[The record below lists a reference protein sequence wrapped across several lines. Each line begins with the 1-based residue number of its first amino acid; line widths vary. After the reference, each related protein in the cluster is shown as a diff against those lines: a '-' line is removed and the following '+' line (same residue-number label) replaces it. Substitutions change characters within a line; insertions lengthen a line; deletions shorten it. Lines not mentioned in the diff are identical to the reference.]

1 MAQSP
6 QSDRP
11 QIARPSGGFACERYF
26 FLRHLLCAK
35 RYDVLGP
42 RQVGKTTLALE
53 VAAQRPSIYLD
64 LERDADRQI
73 LTEPDLYLDE
83 QVGKLVILDE
93 VQQMPD
99 LFKTLRGQIDMRRRN
114 GARTGQ
120 FLLLGSASNVLLH
133 QSAESLAGRVRY
145 IEMPP
150 LLLDEVGEDR
160 LNDLW
165 LRGGFPDS
173 FQADSDRG
181 SLTWR
186 EDFLRTYL
194 ERDIPALGPRIPA
207 ATLRRFWTMLAHA
220 QGGLLN
226 AAALAEGLGVSGQTV
241 GRYLDLLV
249 DLMLVR
255 RLKPWHENVGKR
267 LVKSPKVFVRD
278 SGLVHALLGLGSLES
293 LLGHPVVGGSWEGF
307 CIETLIAAAPTGTES
322 FFYRTAAGAELDLV
336 LRLPGDDIWAIEIK
350 RTTAPKVSRG
360 SRLAANDIKADRKIL
375 VYAGKR
381 EVPAGD
387 GLRAMPLASVVDQL
401 RTL

>member
-1 MAQSP
+1 MFQRQTLQTVQSALDAQ
-6 QSDRP
+6 
-11 QIARPSGGFACERYF
+11 AAVV
-26 FLRHLLCAK
+26 L
-35 RYDVLGP
+35 LGP
-42 RQVGKTTLALE
+42 RQVGKTTLALTI
-53 VAAQRPSIYLD
+53 AGQRPSVYLD
-64 LERDADRQI
+64 LERDADRQV

-99 LFKTLRGQIDMRRRN
+99 LFKTLRGQIDMRRRK

-150 LLLDEVGEDR
+150 LLLDEVGSDR

-173 FQADSDRG
+173 FQATNDRDS
-181 SLTWR
+181 LAWR

-255 RLKPWHENVGKR
+255 RLQPWHENVGKR

-278 SGLVHALLGLGSLES
+278 SGLVHALLGLGSFEA

-307 CIETLIAAAPTGTES
+307 CLETLIAAAPVGTEA
-322 FFYRTAAGAELDLV
+322 FFYRTAAGAEIDLV
-336 LRLPGDDIWAIEIK
+336 LRLPGNETWAIEIK
-350 RTTAPKVSRG
+350 RTSAPKVSRG
-360 SRLAANDIKADRKIL
+360 LYTGADDIKATHRFL
-375 VYAGKR
+375 VYSGTQEIPMSEGA
-381 EVPAGD
+381 
-387 GLRAMPLASVVDQL
+387 RALPLAVAVRRL
-401 RTL
+401 RNPG

>member
-1 MAQSP
+1 MYQRQTRQTVLSALDAQ
-6 QSDRP
+6 
-11 QIARPSGGFACERYF
+11 AAVV
-26 FLRHLLCAK
+26 L
-35 RYDVLGP
+35 LGP

-53 VAAQRPSIYLD
+53 MAGQRPSVYLD
-64 LERDADRQI
+64 LGRGADRQI

-99 LFKTLRGQIDMRRRN
+99 LFKTLRGQIDMRRRK

-133 QSAESLAGRVRY
+133 LSAESLAGRVRY

-150 LLLDEVGEDR
+150 LLLDEVGQNR

-173 FQADSDRG
+173 FRADSDR
-181 SLTWR
+181 SSMTWR
-186 EDFLRTYL
+186 EDFLRSYL

-207 ATLRRFWTMLAHA
+207 ATLRRFWMMLAHA

-226 AAALAEGLGVSGQTV
+226 AAALAGGLGVSGQTV

-255 RLKPWHENVGKR
+255 RLHPWHENVGKR

-307 CIETLIAAAPTGTES
+307 CIETLIAAAPTGTEP
-322 FFYRTAAGAELDLV
+322 FLYRTAAGAELDLV

-360 SRLAANDIKADRKIL
+360 FHLAADDIKADRKIL
-375 VYAGKR
+375 VYAGER

-387 GLRAMPLASVVDQL
+387 GLRAMPLATAVGQL
-401 RTL
+401 RNL

>member
-1 MAQSP
+1 MYHRHATQTVQSALDAQ
-6 QSDRP
+6 
-11 QIARPSGGFACERYF
+11 AAVV
-26 FLRHLLCAK
+26 L
-35 RYDVLGP
+35 LGP

-53 VAAQRPSIYLD
+53 IAGQRPSVYLD
-64 LERDADRQI
+64 LERDADRRV

-99 LFKTLRGQIDMRRRN
+99 LFKTLRGQIDMRRRK

-160 LNDLW
+160 MNDLW

-173 FQADSDRG
+173 FQADSDQN
-181 SLTWR
+181 SLAWR

-226 AAALAEGLGVSGQTV
+226 ASALAEGLGVSGQTV

-255 RLKPWHENVGKR
+255 RLQPWHENAGKR
-267 LVKSPKVFVRD
+267 VVKSPKVFVRD

-293 LLGHPVVGGSWEGF
+293 VLGHPVVGGSWEGF
-307 CIETLIAAAPTGTES
+307 AIETLIAAAPIGTEH

-336 LRLPGDDIWAIEIK
+336 LRLPGNATWAIEIK
-350 RTTAPKVSRG
+350 RTTTPKVSRG
-360 SRLAANDIKADRKIL
+360 FHLSVDDIKADRKIL
-375 VYAGKR
+375 VYAGER

-387 GLRAMPLASVVDQL
+387 GLRAMPLATAVEQL
-401 RTL
+401 RNL

>member
-1 MAQSP
+1 MYQRQTTQAVRSALDAQAAA
-6 QSDRP
+6 
-11 QIARPSGGFACERYF
+11 I
-26 FLRHLLCAK
+26 L
-35 RYDVLGP
+35 LGP

-53 VAAQRPSIYLD
+53 IAEQRPSIYLD
-64 LERDADRQI
+64 LERDADRQV

-99 LFKTLRGQIDMRRRN
+99 LFKTLRGQIDMRRRL

-255 RLKPWHENVGKR
+255 RLQPWHENVGKR

-307 CIETLIAAAPTGTES
+307 CIETLIAAAPTGTEP

-360 SRLAANDIKADRKIL
+360 FHLAVNDIKADRKIL
-375 VYAGKR
+375 VYAGKH

-387 GLRAMPLASVVDQL
+387 DLRAMPLATIVDQL
-401 RTL
+401 RNL

>member
-1 MAQSP
+1 MYQRHTTRTVQSALDAQ
-6 QSDRP
+6 
-11 QIARPSGGFACERYF
+11 AAVV
-26 FLRHLLCAK
+26 L
-35 RYDVLGP
+35 LGP
-42 RQVGKTTLALE
+42 RQVGKTTLALKIGE
-53 VAAQRPSIYLD
+53 QRPSVYLD
-64 LERDADRQI
+64 LERNADRQV

-83 QVGKLVILDE
+83 QCGKLVILDE
-93 VQQMPD
+93 VQQMPG
-99 LFKTLRGQIDMRRRN
+99 LFKNLRGQIDMRRRK

-145 IEMPP
+145 IEMSP

-160 LNDLW
+160 LNGLW

-173 FQADSDRG
+173 FQADSDRD
-181 SLTWR
+181 SLSWR

-194 ERDIPALGPRIPA
+194 ERDIPTLGPRIPA

-241 GRYLDLLV
+241 GRYLDLFV

-255 RLKPWHENVGKR
+255 RLQPWHENVGKR
-267 LVKSPKVFVRD
+267 LVKSPKIFVRD
-278 SGLVHALLGLGSLES
+278 SGLVHALLSIGSMEN

-307 CIETLIAAAPTGTES
+307 CIETLIAAAPTGTEP

-336 LRLPGDDIWAIEIK
+336 LRLPEGGIWAIEIK
-350 RTTAPKVSRG
+350 RSTAPKVSRG
-360 SRLAANDIKADRKIL
+360 FHLSVDAIRADRKIL
-375 VYAGKR
+375 VYAGKM

-387 GLRAMPLASVVDQL
+387 GLRAMPLAAAVEQL
-401 RTL
+401 RNL